1 MLLCVSGDWSVRHY
15 LCWCLGPEL
24 SSVIDVVLIGQ
35 RFYRQH
41 LRAAAF
47 TAASTTAIVSSR
59 SHQGCSTRKRLERIS
74 SIRCSVVH
82 THFHPSFSSAR
93 PEAVYSYNRLSD
105 KPHTCPWR
113 SSCPCASVLS
123 RRANVTPSRRRYEL
137 LSCFS
142 PSLIPGGSTKPGETW
157 SAVGFRACCVGL

>member
-1 MLLCVSGDWSVRHY
+1 MLCVSGDWSVRRD

-24 SSVIDVVLIGQ
+24 SSAIDVVLIGQ

-47 TAASTTAIVSSR
+47 TAASTTAIVSSK
-59 SHQGCSTRKRLERIS
+59 SHQGYSTRKRFERIS

-82 THFHPSFSSAR
+82 THFHPSFSSATR
-93 PEAVYSYNRLSD
+93 SCVLLQPFVHD

-123 RRANVTPSRRRYEL
+123 RRAKSPPLDEGMNSYHVS
-137 LSCFS
+137 LSH
-142 PSLIPGGSTKPGETW
+142 PWGSTKPGETW
-157 SAVGFRACCVGL
+157 SVVGFRACRVGL